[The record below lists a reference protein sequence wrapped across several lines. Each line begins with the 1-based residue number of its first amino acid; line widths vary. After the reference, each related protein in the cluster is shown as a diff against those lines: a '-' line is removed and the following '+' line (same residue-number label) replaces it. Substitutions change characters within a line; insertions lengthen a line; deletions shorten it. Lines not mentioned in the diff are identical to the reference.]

1 MVLKI
6 LGETM
11 ALKTPKS
18 LVKYLN
24 LQIQE
29 IKQNSDRSL
38 TGETQRN
45 PHIGQW
51 VVETTGLTDTGR
63 REHEF

>member
-11 ALKTPKS
+11 TLKTPKS

-29 IKQNSDRSL
+29 IKQNSDR
-38 TGETQRN
+38 RN
-45 PHIGQW
+45 SKKSTHRPVGSGDHRTNEYRQKG
-51 VVETTGLTDTGR
+51 T
-63 REHEF
+63 